1 MDTTLESLPDVERR
15 HNPRIYEPFPAT
27 VRGVDTNGKSFE
39 TSTILDSLSCT
50 GLYLRLAQSVKEHT
64 ELLIV
69 TRLATAPTAEA
80 PGALVTLHGMV
91 LRVEPQSDGS
101 YGLGI
106 TITRKRFL

>member
-15 HNPRIYEPFPAT
+15 RNPRIYEPFPAT

-39 TSTILDSLSCT
+39 TSTVLDNLSAS

-80 PGALVTLHGMV
+80 PGALVALHGVV
-91 LRVEPQSDGS
+91 LRAELQPDGS
-101 YGLGI
+101 CGVAVLI
-106 TITRKRFL
+106 KQHRFL